1 MTPPLPLPLSPL
13 PSLVTSA
20 TRIYDFLQK
29 VAARSREG
37 KTDPQTHRQREMTGG
52 REGGGREGE
61 VKQSS
66 SSSVLARNVKQ
77 FS

>member
-1 MTPPLPLPLSPL
+1 VTPPL

-29 VAARSREG
+29 VAARSKEG
-37 KTDPQTHRQREMTGG
+37 KTDPKHTDKGDSE
-52 REGGGREGE
+52 REGGRKEGE
-61 VKQSS
+61 VKQSGS
-66 SSSVLARNVKQ
+66 GSSVLARNVKQ